1 LLPYAFGDGL
11 LLKAISALSARHI
24 ANASQSF
31 DHASEGVTPQ
41 YADAEFEALRSKA
54 QAITSLKADL
64 ALPVP
69 CKKDITLAT
78 ILLLIF
84 VELLES
90 GLDGWNF
97 HLKGARGLGDISQS
111 LIQPVPPG
119 HASTISGN
127 MAQDVRSF
135 IARQY
140 SMYVDQLAV
149 PRAFFSTS
157 LLTATESIH

>member
-1 LLPYAFGDGL
+1 LHDSDNNPFRSLLPYALNDSP

-31 DHASEGVTPQ
+31 DQAGEAATPQ
-41 YADAEFEALRSKA
+41 SRNAELEALRSKS
-54 QAITSLKADL
+54 QAIASLKAQLDN
-64 ALPVP
+64 PEP
-69 CKKDITLAT
+69 CKLDMTLAT

-97 HLKGARGLGDISQS
+97 HLKGARGLGDFSQS
-111 LIQPVPPG
+111 LIQPVSPG
-119 HASTISGN
+119 HTRSSGE
-127 MAQDVRSF
+127 MAQDVRMF

-140 SMYVDQLAV
+140 SMYVYM
-149 PRAFFSTS
+149 
-157 LLTATESIH
+157 LTDS